1 VQIVLQAD
9 DAADT
14 PTVVRDVFSLDREAL
29 APDTVGLQLGE
40 AHDLLTA
47 VQHTVVTHQVSTA
60 ITAQQPCPHCG
71 QARRHKDQHT
81 IVLGT
86 LFGALRLPSPPDRDE
101 HHGHGPARTTRQ

>member
-1 VQIVLQAD
+1 
-9 DAADT
+9 
-14 PTVVRDVFSLDREAL
+14 
-29 APDTVGLQLGE
+29 
-40 AHDLLTA
+40 
-47 VQHTVVTHQVSTA
+47 VVTHQISAA